1 MKLAL
6 IGYGKMGKAIAD
18 IAIQRGHE
26 IAQIIGSTNSDS
38 LAHMNPQA
46 VDVALEFSEPAA
58 AYHNIHQCLSQGI
71 PVISGTTGWL
81 QHQKDIEQYCRA
93 QGGTFFYATN
103 FSIGAHIFFKLNQL
117 LAKMMS
123 QQEDYRVS
131 IEEIHHTS
139 KKDAP
144 SGTAITLAEGI
155 LQQISSKKQWI
166 NESSDQEDTIPIYS
180 RRLPDVAGTH
190 MVTYASPVD
199 TISIQHTAH
208 SRQGFALGA
217 ILVAEWLH
225 TQRKKGVLGID
236 DFLAW

>member
-18 IAIQRGHE
+18 LATQRGHE
-26 IAQIIGSTNSDS
+26 IAQIIGSTNLDW
-38 LAHMNPQA
+38 LANMNPQA

-58 AYHNIHQCLSQGI
+58 AYHNIYQCLSQGI

-81 QHQKDIEQYCRA
+81 QHRKDIEQYCLA
-93 QGGTFFYATN
+93 QGGTFFYASN

-117 LAKMMS
+117 LAKLMS
-123 QQEDYRVS
+123 QQENYRVS
-131 IEEIHHTS
+131 IEEIHHMS

-155 LQQISSKKQWI
+155 LQHISSKKQWGD
-166 NESSDQEDTIPIYS
+166 ESSEQEDTIPIYS
-180 RRLPDVAGTH
+180 RRLPNVAGTH
-190 MVTYASPVD
+190 MVTYASTVD
-199 TISIQHTAH
+199 TLSIQHTAH

-217 ILVAEWLH
+217 LLIAEWLH
-225 TQRKKGVLGID
+225 EPRKKGVLGMD